1 MQYQQIKFSNN
12 KSISDILNI
21 ENLNIPNYQR
31 PYKWERRNIRN
42 LFYDIR
48 EAIALEK
55 DEYRIGTIILHNN
68 DDQADIVD
76 GQQRLISISLFLLL
90 TTKENELSN
99 GVASILNHEYIELSQ
114 VNAKRNFEEWKFL
127 YNLISKKEQNQFSN
141 YILNNCTVSLIEM
154 PDNSLSEA
162 FQLFDSQNNRGKALA
177 PHDLLKA
184 YHLRAIDNPDAEIIK
199 NWEKYVDNK
208 DFRLEDLFDKH
219 LFRIR
224 KWTKGETGL
233 YKKKHGSELKFTNR
247 YIEDFKGVSLPKD
260 KKNTSYPYLNLYE
273 ELQQKGINYPY
284 SLVMPIINGKDFF
297 KYIDNAY
304 QHFQKYYYS
313 EKKLYN
319 ILENNNKD
327 EIKIILN
334 NNKNTYSRNINLF
347 INMIGVFIDRFGE
360 NQINGELIA
369 KLFLWAFY
377 PRISSKAIYDSTM
390 ANYAAGGKFRYNTC
404 QKLFQELVNS
414 PTPQRFIACINTDNL
429 ENITVEQM
437 LEALKKRKG
446 N

>member
-1 MQYQQIKFSNN
+1 MQYQQIKFSNK
-12 KSISDILNI
+12 KSISEILNI
-21 ENLNIPNYQR
+21 EKLNIPEYQR
-31 PYKWERRNIRN
+31 PYKWERHNIRN

-48 EAIALEK
+48 EAIILEK
-55 DEYRIGTIILHNN
+55 EEYRIGTIIFHNN
-68 DDQADIVD
+68 EGHANIVD
-76 GQQRLISISLFLLL
+76 GQQRIISISLFLLL
-90 TTKENELSN
+90 TKKENELPIGAN
-99 GVASILNHEYIELSQ
+99 SILSHDYNEISQ
-114 VNAKRNFEEWKFL
+114 ANAKRNFEEWKFL
-127 YNLISKKEQNQFSN
+127 YNLISKEDQNKFYK
-141 YILNNCTVSLIEM
+141 YILEKCTVSLIEM
-154 PDNSLSEA
+154 PENSLSEA

-177 PHDLLKA
+177 THDLLKA
-184 YHLRAIDNPDAEIIK
+184 YHLRTIDNPNAEIIK
-199 NWEKYVDNK
+199 NWENYVDNK
-208 DFRLEDLFDKH
+208 DFKLEDLFDKH

-247 YIEDFKGVSLPKD
+247 YIEDFKGVTLLKY
-260 KKNTSYPYLNLYE
+260 KKETSYPYLKLYE
-273 ELQQKGINYPY
+273 ELQQKEIDYPY

-319 ILENNNKD
+319 ILENNNKT

-334 NNKNTYSRNINLF
+334 SNKNTYSRNINLY
-347 INMIGVFIDRFGE
+347 INIIAVFIDRFGE
-360 NQINGELIA
+360 DQINGELIE
-369 KLFLWAFY
+369 KIFLWAFY

-429 ENITVEQM
+429 GNITVEQM
-437 LEALKKRKG
+437 LKELNDKY
-446 N
+446 